1 VLLSGSGTSL
11 ENLLEQIDA
20 GAVPGEVRVVV
31 ASQANAFGLERARRR
46 GIPAVA
52 VPRKEHPEVG
62 PFNDAIHAALA
73 PHEPELVLLLGFLSP
88 FETRGRY
95 EGCALNVHP
104 ALIPAFCG
112 KGFYGHRVHEAVL
125 AAGVK
130 LTGATVHFVDAEY
143 DHGPIVLQEAVEVRD
158 DDTPETLAARVQ
170 AAERRLVPE
179 AVRLFAEGRLQIE
192 GRRVRK
198 QGGEAAAQRGEAERS
213 PSGQGRKRPKGAR
226 SEP

>member
-1 VLLSGSGTSL
+1 MGTERPRIAVLLSGAGTSL

-20 GAVPGEVRVVV
+20 GAVPGEVCAVV
-31 ASQANAFGLERARRR
+31 ASKPNAFGLERARRR

-52 VPRKEHPEVG
+52 VPRKEHPDAG
-62 PFNDAIHAALA
+62 AFNDAIHAALA
-73 PHEPELVLLLGFLSP
+73 PFAPELVLLLGFLSP

-95 EGCALNVHP
+95 DGRALNVHP

-112 KGFYGHRVHEAVL
+112 KGFYGQRVHEAVL

-130 LTGATVHFVDAEY
+130 LSGATVPFVDPEY

-170 AAERRLVPE
+170 AVERRLVPE
-179 AVRLFAEGRLQIE
+179 AVRLFAEGRLRVR
-192 GRRVRK
+192 GRRVTILLPDE
-198 QGGEAAAQRGEAERS
+198 GGPPAA
-213 PSGQGRKRPKGAR
+213 
-226 SEP
+226 

>member
-1 VLLSGSGTSL
+1 LGERHPRIAVLLSGSGTSL
-11 ENLLEQIDA
+11 ENLLERIDE
-20 GAVPGEVRVVV
+20 GDVPGEVCVVV
-31 ASQANAFGLERARRR
+31 ASKANAFGLERARRR
-46 GIPAVA
+46 EIPALA
-52 VPRKEHPEVG
+52 VSRKEHPDVVG
-62 PFNDAIHAALA
+62 FNDALHAALA

-95 EGCALNVHP
+95 EGRALNVHP

-130 LTGATVHFVDAEY
+130 LSGATVHFVDSEY

-170 AAERRLVPE
+170 QVERRLVPE
-179 AVRLFAEGRLQIE
+179 AVRLFAAGRLHIE
-192 GRRVRK
+192 GRRVRC
-198 QGGEAAAQRGEAERS
+198 
-213 PSGQGRKRPKGAR
+213 
-226 SEP
+226 EP